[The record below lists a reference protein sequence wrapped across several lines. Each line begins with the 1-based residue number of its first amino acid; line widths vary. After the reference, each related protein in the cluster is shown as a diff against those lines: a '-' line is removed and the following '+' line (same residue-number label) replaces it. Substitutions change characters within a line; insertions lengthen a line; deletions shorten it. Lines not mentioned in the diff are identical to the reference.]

1 MDLQRALTAL
11 HILLGIVL
19 TGQALFWFV
28 MNVSLRRDF
37 DEART
42 VELLRTTQSARWP
55 HVAVPWKLRLP
66 LPWVGWLTLLLL
78 AVTGAY
84 LIHVRGAAPTGT
96 AWHLKM
102 SAFAALLVVQ
112 AMLQRHPLKLFANL
126 GLLLALLA
134 MASAAL
140 SIR

>member
-1 MDLQRALTAL
+1 MDAQRLLVAL

-28 MNVSLRRDF
+28 MNVALRREFNADQTL
-37 DEART
+37 A
-42 VELLRTTQSARWP
+42 LLRSAQAARWP

-66 LPWVGWLTLLLL
+66 LPLMGWATLALLF
-78 AVTGAY
+78 VTGLA
-84 LIHVRGAAPTGT
+84 LLQLRGAPAPG
-96 AWHLKM
+96 AWHLKL
-102 SAFAALLVVQ
+102 AAIGGLVVVQ
-112 AMLQRHPLKLFANL
+112 VLMKRHPVSGLSKLNLLFAL
-126 GLLLALLA
+126 VA